1 MEACRCST
9 RALELVVRDL
19 AGIHLRR
26 QRAQLYFKRCRSLST
41 RTSLRQHE
49 TTKISTTEKGFIP
62 FETAGTSKEIEAQDA
77 GKIELAAEK
86 EQGGEV
92 VIESALTEAQEEDLG
107 RPAILQ
113 GEGGVMAVPA
123 VAEKEVGNA
132 QETTGPTP
140 EWVKPVEQ
148 KQSAREQNVKPRK
161 NGKSEKPISEARK
174 ARKERRLAEG
184 KLDQSKASLPLKSK
198 AEQIAITS
206 SQQAA
211 QDEEHHEEE
220 NETDQVQSVLAK
232 LDSDLEGPSIIEAQ
246 QSRAEKLAAK
256 SADKKRRSQQRA
268 AQKLESARRAVSD
281 GEASKKKKLEI
292 WQRDKS
298 ALQKKFGEKAWAPRK
313 RLSPDSLDGIRALHA
328 SDPGTYTTEML
339 SQHFEVTPEAI
350 RRILKSKWKPTPE
363 EVEER
368 RERWEKRGVK
378 KWREMS
384 EVHGM
389 KPPKKWRVL
398 HGVPNPKLEGR
409 KKWEDPNSEKKAKVI
424 NEKTGKK
431 ERWRNLGKTRDEA
444 GNVSLADRL

>member
-1 MEACRCST
+1 MQVCRCST

-19 AGIHLRR
+19 AGLHLRR
-26 QRAQLYFKRCRSLST
+26 QRAQLYFERCRSLST

-49 TTKISTTEKGFIP
+49 TTKISTTEDGFIP
-62 FETAGTSKEIEAQDA
+62 FETAGKVRGGEAQDA
-77 GKIELAAEK
+77 RKTEQVTEK
-86 EQGGEV
+86 EQGGEA
-92 VIESALTEAQEEDLG
+92 VIESALTETQHEDSG
-107 RPAILQ
+107 RPAALQ
-113 GEGGVMAVPA
+113 GEGGVTALPA
-123 VAEKEVGNA
+123 IAKKEVGNA
-132 QETTGPTP
+132 QETTGPTL
-140 EWVKPVEQ
+140 EWVKPAEQ
-148 KQSAREQNVKPRK
+148 KRSAREQNVVPRK
-161 NGKSEKPISEARK
+161 NVKSEKPISEARK

-184 KLDQSKASLPLKSK
+184 KLDQSKAKQPAMTL
-198 AEQIAITS
+198 T
-206 SQQAA
+206 QQTA

-220 NETDQVQSVLAK
+220 AETDQVQSVLAK
-232 LDSDLEGPSIIEAQ
+232 LDSDLGGPSIIQAQ

-256 SADKKRRSQQRA
+256 SADKKRRSQQLA
-268 AQKLESARRAVSD
+268 AQKLESERRAVSD
-281 GEASKKKKLEI
+281 AEASKKRKLEI

-298 ALQKKFGEKAWAPRK
+298 ALQRKFGEKAWAPRK

-350 RRILKSKWKPTPE
+350 RRILKSKWKPSPE

-384 EVHGM
+384 EMHGM

-431 ERWRNLGKTRDEA
+431 ERWGNLGKTRDEA
-444 GNVSLADRL
+444 GTVSLADRL

>member
-1 MEACRCST
+1 M
-9 RALELVVRDL
+9 VVRDL

-26 QRAQLYFKRCRSLST
+26 QRAQLYFERCRSLST

-49 TTKISTTEKGFIP
+49 TTKISTTEDGFVP
-62 FETAGTSKEIEAQDA
+62 FETTAKSKSIEAQDA
-77 GKIELAAEK
+77 GKIEVVAERG
-86 EQGGEV
+86 QGREV
-92 VIESALTEAQEEDLG
+92 VIESTLTEIQHEEPG
-107 RPAILQ
+107 RSAVLQSGGGVTTLPAIA
-113 GEGGVMAVPA
+113 G
-123 VAEKEVGNA
+123 KEVGNA
-132 QETTGPTP
+132 QETIGPTP
-140 EWVKPVEQ
+140 EWVKPAEQ
-148 KQSAREQNVKPRK
+148 KRSSREQNVVPRK
-161 NGKSEKPISEARK
+161 NEKSGKTISEARK

-184 KLDQSKASLPLKSK
+184 KLDQGKAKQAAMIS
-198 AEQIAITS
+198 T
-206 SQQAA
+206 QQTA
-211 QDEEHHEEE
+211 QDEEHHEEG
-220 NETDQVQSVLAK
+220 NETNQVQSVLAK
-232 LDSDLEGPSIIEAQ
+232 LDSDLGGPSIIQAQ

-256 SADKKRRSQQRA
+256 SADKKRRSQQLA
-268 AQKLESARRAVSD
+268 AQKLESERRAASD
-281 GEASKKKKLEI
+281 AEASKKKRLEI

-298 ALQKKFGEKAWAPRK
+298 ALQKKFGQKAWAPRK
-313 RLSPDSLDGIRALHA
+313 RLSPDSLEGIRALHA